1 MALAQPMA
9 RLQDANVTSEGLVAA
24 AAYVGTMED
33 EDAAE
38 MAPHLGVPN
47 FFT

>member
-1 MALAQPMA
+1 MA

-24 AAYVGTMED
+24 AYIVTMED

-38 MAPHLGVPN
+38 MIR
-47 FFT
+47 T